1 MRALFP
7 KLDSSSWYRSALLA
21 MAAVAAAF
29 GPVPAFAYDDRVA
42 LVIGNDS
49 YVTESLKNAV
59 NDARAMQKALQD
71 LGFKVVFKPN
81 ADLLTMRSAAV
92 EFAKQM
98 DGASAAVFYY
108 AGHGIQYSNKNY
120 LIPVDAK
127 LTAEQEIAYFSLEV
141 NQILDS
147 MEEAKVR
154 HKFIILDACR
164 NNPFHNLNLSTGLA
178 KSSRVPVGTTISYA
192 AAAGAVALDGDGEN
206 GLYTKHLVREIRN
219 PGVTASGVFEKVGSA
234 VAQESNGRQ
243 YPENQSTSSPRG
255 AFFFAER
262 GAVITSNSNSGVS
275 GDTAALVDREFWSS
289 VKESR
294 KVEDFQAYLSQF
306 PTGIFATLARS
317 RIDNLK
323 QEKSLQQVA
332 AAPLAGS
339 TANATPPLLVAEKAP
354 EPAARPGVTPVSSA
368 VSVPAPAATSVA
380 PSTVPAPAG
389 GKTTPLADPQP
400 VRLASAPTAPQTS
413 EVRGMEAKA
422 SAPATPAPAITNAPT
437 PAAPPPK
444 PAAAPAPALAGEPS
458 AGAPSANQV
467 AVLSPEQKTSLPPVP
482 TFPKMLS
489 GVLDF
494 RDGARYVGEYKE
506 DKEKNQTLHGKGEYI
521 SQAFRYNGEFRDG
534 KKQGRGVYI
543 WANGDKF
550 DGDFANDQVSGK
562 GKWEF
567 ASGDVYIGDVSNAVM
582 VGKGVLVAKNGD
594 RYEGLFA
601 DGRPHGQG
609 LYMFANGDKFEGSM
623 VAGKMSGKGIY
634 TNKRGDKFVVPFVDG
649 VPHGNGTYEFA
660 NGDRYVGEIQNG
672 MLTGKGEYF
681 HSDGQRSEG
690 NYVNGLLSGPGKFY
704 YNNGSWFEGAF
715 EGGLKRAKGVMIQ
728 KDGSKR
734 NAEIVDGVTTFP
746 GG

>member
-1 MRALFP
+1 MRTLSP
-7 KLDSSSWYRSALLA
+7 KMEFSGWTRTALLL
-21 MAAVAAAF
+21 VWCF
-29 GPVPAFAYDDRVA
+29 VVSVPASAYDDRVA

-49 YVTESLKNAV
+49 YITEPLKNAV

-81 ADLLTMRSAAV
+81 ADIQTMRSAAV

-120 LIPVDAK
+120 LIPIDAK
-127 LTAEQEIAYFSLEV
+127 LMAEQEIAYFALEV

-164 NNPFHNLNLSTGLA
+164 NNPFRNLNLSTGLA
-178 KSSRVPVGTTISYA
+178 KSSRVPQGTTISYA

-262 GAVITSNSNSGVS
+262 GAVVVTNNNNSGVS

-289 VKESR
+289 VKDSR
-294 KVEDFQAYLSQF
+294 KLEDLQAYLSQF
-306 PTGIFATLARS
+306 PTGIFSSLARS

-323 QEKSLQQVA
+323 QEKSQQQVA
-332 AAPLAGS
+332 AAPLSSAP
-339 TANATPPLLVAEKAP
+339 ANAAPPVLVADKTPDPAP
-354 EPAARPGVTPVSSA
+354 KSVVTQAPPVYAPPPARPSVALAPAPVTTTPAAESQSI
-368 VSVPAPAATSVA
+368 
-380 PSTVPAPAG
+380 
-389 GKTTPLADPQP
+389 
-400 VRLASAPTAPQTS
+400 RLASAASPVQTS
-413 EVRGMEAKA
+413 EVRGMEAKPPAPSA
-422 SAPATPAPAITNAPT
+422 SASPSASSTIPASTG
-437 PAAPPPK
+437 APP
-444 PAAAPAPALAGEPS
+444 
-458 AGAPSANQV
+458 ANQV

-482 TFPKMLS
+482 AFPRMLT
-489 GVLDF
+489 GTLDF

-506 DKEKNQTLHGKGEYI
+506 DKDKNQILHGKGEYI

-534 KKQGRGVYI
+534 KKQGRGVYV

-567 ASGDVYIGDVSNAVM
+567 ASGDVYVGEVLNAVM

-594 RYEGLFA
+594 KYDGLFA
-601 DGRPHGQG
+601 DGKPHGQG
-609 LYMFANGDKFEGSM
+609 VYIFANGDKFEGSM
-623 VAGKMSGKGIY
+623 VAGRMSGKGIY
-634 TNKRGDKFVVPFVDG
+634 TNKRGDRFVVPFVDG
-649 VPHGNGTYEFA
+649 VPHGSGTYEFA

-672 MLTGKGEYF
+672 QLSGKGEYF

-690 NYVNGLLSGPGKFY
+690 NYINGLLNGPGKFY
-704 YNNGSWFEGAF
+704 YNNGSWFEGNF
-715 EGGLKRAKGVMIQ
+715 EGGLKRAKGLMIQ

-734 NAEIVDGVTTFP
+734 AAEIVDGVTTFP